1 MKSGLYVFAIAAII
15 VVATWA
21 YRVNY
26 DVQDALGR
34 VASLRGEIAHEREAL
49 GVLRAEWAYLNR
61 PARLR
66 ELADLNFKELQLMP
80 LLPEHFAAPESAA
93 YPVSPEALTI
103 EQAILS
109 VAPDGQ
115 FP

>member
-1 MKSGLYVFAIAAII
+1 MKGSLYVFAITAII

-34 VASLRGEIAHEREAL
+34 VADLRREIAREHEAI
-49 GVLRAEWAYLNR
+49 VVQRAEWAYLNR
-61 PARLR
+61 PERLR
-66 ELADLNFKELQLMP
+66 ELAELNFKALQLMP

-93 YPVSPEALTI
+93 YPMSPEAITI
-103 EQAILS
+103 EQAVAS

>member
-1 MKSGLYVFAIAAII
+1 MKGTLYVLATTAII
-15 VVATWA
+15 IVATWA

-34 VASLRGEIAHEREAL
+34 VSDLREQIAREREAIV
-49 GVLRAEWAYLNR
+49 VLRAEWAYLNR
-61 PARLR
+61 PERLR
-66 ELADLNFKELQLMP
+66 ELAELNFKALQLMP
-80 LLPEHFAAPESAA
+80 LLPEQFAAPESVA
-93 YPVSPEALTI
+93 YPISPEALTV
-103 EQAILS
+103 EQAVAS